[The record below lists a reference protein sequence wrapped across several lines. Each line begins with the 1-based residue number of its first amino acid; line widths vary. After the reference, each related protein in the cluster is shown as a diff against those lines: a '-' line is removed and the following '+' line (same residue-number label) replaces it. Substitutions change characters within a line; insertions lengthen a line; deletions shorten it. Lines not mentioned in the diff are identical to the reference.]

1 MSENA
6 KSDVGHSGGSPW
18 TASRSALAVAF
29 LICFLWWLLL
39 FSPVMDFVVL
49 PSEIKILLGM
59 VVPILSVFPI
69 LYRTCLFRGMR
80 REARVGMLFLLSGG
94 LFIVFIG
101 LWALGLLILVALGGV
116 HPD

>member
-6 KSDVGHSGGSPW
+6 KPDIGSSAGSQW
-18 TASRSALAVAF
+18 VASRSALAVAF

-49 PSEIKILLGM
+49 SWEIKILLGLI
-59 VVPILSVFPI
+59 VPILSVFPI

-94 LFIVFIG
+94 LFIVSIG